1 MKGAILSLVTA
12 VVLAATAMAQGGAAA
27 PASAVPPSYV
37 IGPNDVLS
45 MSVFGAPE
53 LDDPQMQVDV
63 DGTVHTPYGATPVH
77 VAGMT
82 TEQATQAIA
91 AELVH
96 DQLAVKPKV
105 EVRVVQPGSHP
116 VVISGQGV
124 RSPGTIQVIQPI
136 RLLDALTKAG
146 GLSDNSGAVITII
159 RPLPD
164 GTRQTEVIT
173 STQLLS
179 TPGNAD
185 NPGLHGGEEVRVM
198 PGGNVYLSGAVTSPG
213 AYPLNDADPLTV
225 RKLMAKAHGLAS
237 AAKAD
242 QTQLIHNLGKAN
254 QSSTVIDLS
263 DIMNGSKPDVK
274 LAADDMLYV
283 PTSNVKKT
291 AMDVGSRTVSI
302 LTWVASQLLVR

>member
-1 MKGAILSLVTA
+1 MKGALLSL
-12 VVLAATAMAQGGAAA
+12 LAGLAIAAAAAAAQGGGG
-27 PASAVPPSYV
+27 AVPPSYV

-53 LDDPQMQVDV
+53 LNDPQMQVDV

-77 VAGMT
+77 VAGLT

-91 AELVH
+91 AELVR

-146 GLSDNSGAVITII
+146 GLSDSSGAVITII

-164 GTRQTEVIT
+164 GTRQTEVLT
-173 STQLLS
+173 STQMLS

-185 NPGLHGGEEVRVM
+185 NPWLRGGEEVRVM
-198 PGGNVYLSGAVTSPG
+198 PGGNVYLSGAVSAPG

-254 QSSTVIDLS
+254 QSSTVINLS
-263 DIMNGSKPDVK
+263 DIMNGSQPDLK
-274 LAADDMLYV
+274 LAADDMIYV
-283 PTSNVKKT
+283 PTSNMKKT
-291 AMDVGSRTVSI
+291 AMDIGGRTATI